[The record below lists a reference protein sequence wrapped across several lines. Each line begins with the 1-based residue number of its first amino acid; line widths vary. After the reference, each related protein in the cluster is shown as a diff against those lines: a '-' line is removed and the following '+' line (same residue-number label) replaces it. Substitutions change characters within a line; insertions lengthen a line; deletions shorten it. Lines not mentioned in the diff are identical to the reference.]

1 MRSRRNWVASRKARI
16 SHNTPSMPVGSNEN
30 VQIGIRGYF
39 RKARPMAVKK
49 KVVLIGDAAVG
60 KTSLIRRY
68 VFDRFDDA
76 YITTIGSKVTK
87 KEITVRRDDRDV
99 DLKLMIWDILGREGY
114 VSTHARTFAGV
125 HGAIL
130 VADLTR
136 RDTLDTL
143 ERYWIPLLFKVVE
156 NAPLVFVCNKSDLQ
170 DEVTFGLEDLQQ
182 TASRYNRGLDS
193 ALPEG
198 FSTSLSTS
206 AKTGENVER
215 AFESLGHLLLSGAQL
230 EDPIKDLYESLV
242 AMGVHRQTDRSTLI
256 GALDAIYV
264 DFCEGFDDDRLSMTL
279 LRQET
284 LRAGLDVNA
293 PSKEALLRF
302 VEYLAEAES
311 AYKDEKETAASR
323 DKRMEWAK
331 RAEG

>member
-1 MRSRRNWVASRKARI
+1 
-16 SHNTPSMPVGSNEN
+16 
-30 VQIGIRGYF
+30 
-39 RKARPMAVKK
+39 MAVKK

-87 KEITVRRDDRDV
+87 KEITVRKDDGDV

-136 RDTLDTL
+136 RATLETL

-156 NAPLVFVCNKSDLQ
+156 NVPLVFACNKSDLR

-206 AKTGENVER
+206 AKTGENVEK

-242 AMGVHRQTDRSTLI
+242 AMGSTGRQT
-256 GALDAIYV
+256 GA
-264 DFCEGFDDDRLSMTL
+264 R
-279 LRQET
+279 
-284 LRAGLDVNA
+284 
-293 PSKEALLRF
+293 
-302 VEYLAEAES
+302 
-311 AYKDEKETAASR
+311 
-323 DKRMEWAK
+323 
-331 RAEG
+331 